1 MSHKIAMLGTGL
13 IGRFYTMSLLKY
25 RGKEQVV
32 VAYSRRAEQAEKFAA
47 EFGIPRWTT
56 DIAEAIRDPEVD
68 TVVIGL
74 PNYLHKQAALLAAEA
89 GKAVLCTKPL
99 ATNAD
104 EALEMV
110 EAVEK
115 AGVFHGYLE
124 DLVYTPKTLKA
135 LESARK
141 GALGKVLW
149 ARSRETHGGPHSDWF
164 WTKEQSGGGAIVD
177 MGCHCIEIARNF
189 IGKENRPI
197 EVTCWADTQVHPIDA
212 EDHAVGLVRYDNG
225 AIGQFEVSWTF
236 RGGMDLRDEIAGT
249 EGTVWLNHWLRTGFE
264 MFTAVGQ
271 GGYVAEKA
279 EGDTGW
285 LFPVGDEIGSLGYVE
300 MFLDMFNA
308 MDEGRQPMETFYD
321 GYVVNAI
328 IDACYKSA
336 QTKKW
341 EPVELKVWRGGEGR
355 DLGAALKDYDEEHYL
370 IKEERMPNGN
380 LKVILKNKK
389 TGAITQIIRE

>member
-1 MSHKIAMLGTGL
+1 MHKIAMLGAGL
-13 IGRFYTMSLLKY
+13 IGRFYTMSLSNF
-25 RGKEQVV
+25 RGKDEIKVV
-32 VAYSRRAEQAEKFAA
+32 CAKPMEEAEKFAR
-47 EFGIPRWTT
+47 EFNIPCWT
-56 DIAEAIRDPEVD
+56 DDMEQAINDPEVD
-68 TVVIGL
+68 TVVIGV
-74 PNYLHKQAALLAAEA
+74 PNYLHKKAAQLAARA

-99 ATNAD
+99 ALNGP
-104 EALEMV
+104 EALEML

-135 LESARK
+135 LAAAQK

-164 WTKEQSGGGAIVD
+164 WTKELSGGGAIVD

-189 IGKENRPI
+189 IGKGIKPL

-212 EDHAVGLVRYDNG
+212 EDSSVGLVRYENG

-236 RGGMDLRDEIAGT
+236 RGGMDLRDEISGT
-249 EGTVWLNHWLRTGFE
+249 DGTVWLNHWMRTGFE
-264 MFTAVGQ
+264 MFTGIGQ

-300 MFLDMFNA
+300 MFLDMFNS
-308 MDEGRQPMETFYD
+308 MDAGTKPMETFYD
-321 GYVVNAI
+321 GYIVNTI
-328 IDACYKSA
+328 MDAAYNAA
-336 QTKKW
+336 QNKKW
-341 EPVELKVWRGGEGR
+341 EPIQIQDWRGGQVNTEQAGLKEY
-355 DLGAALKDYDEEHYL
+355 DAAHFL
-370 IKEERMPNGN
+370 IKEEKMPDGK
-380 LKVILKNKK
+380 LKVILKDRK
-389 TGAITQIIRE
+389 TGSISQVIK

>member
-1 MSHKIAMLGTGL
+1 MHKIAMLGAGL
-13 IGRFYTMSLLKY
+13 IGRFYTSTLLGF
-25 RGKEQVV
+25 RGRDQVKV
-32 VAYSRRAEQAEKFAA
+32 VCASTMDDAGAFAK
-47 EFGIPRWTT
+47 EFGIPQATT
-56 DIAEAIRDPEVD
+56 DIAEAIRNPEVD
-68 TVVIGL
+68 TVVVGL
-74 PNYLHKQAALLAAEA
+74 PNYLHKQAVLLAAEA

-99 ATNAD
+99 AMNGA
-104 EALEMV
+104 EALEML

-135 LESARK
+135 LAAAQK

-164 WTKEQSGGGAIVD
+164 WNKQLSGGGAIVD
-177 MGCHCIEIARNF
+177 MGCHCIEIARSF
-189 IGKENRPI
+189 IGKGNRPL

-249 EGTVWLNHWLRTGFE
+249 DGTIWLNHWLRTGFE
-264 MFTAVGQ
+264 MFTGVGQ

-285 LFPVGDEIGSLGYVE
+285 LFPVGDEIGSLGYVD
-300 MFLDMFNA
+300 MFMDMFNS
-308 MDEGRQPMETFYD
+308 MDAGKKPMEDFYD
-321 GYVVNAI
+321 GYIVNAI
-328 IDACYKSA
+328 IDACYKAAVS
-336 QTKKW
+336 KKW
-341 EPVELKVWRGGEGR
+341 EPVEIQQWRGGTAGQVEVT
-355 DLGAALKDYDEEHYL
+355 LKEYDETHFL
-370 IKEERMPNGN
+370 IKEEKMPNGD
-380 LKVILKNKK
+380 LKLILKDKQ
-389 TGAITQIIRE
+389 TGEISQVIK